1 MLSFDITDRHV
12 RIVKGTEQRGRV
24 RVSSATTIDLQEGLI
39 INGHIK
45 DIPKFATIVNDELK
59 ARKMDDK
66 EAVVTLSSNLVL
78 FKELAIPKA
87 KTSTALLTMVT
98 NQMQH
103 TMGTSTDYSVAYSIA
118 GETEQEGNAALKIL
132 ATACPFDVVDAFRK
146 AFQML
151 SISLRSVT
159 VTCNSISRIILS
171 DRKNMAKMPM
181 LAVQIDPTFVS
192 INLYENGQLS
202 FARFA
207 SIDAADYDN
216 SEDYVFEAVN
226 ENIVRM
232 LQFHRSK
239 NPQNPIQNV
248 TFYGD
253 TSEYIRLT
261 NSLEGQDITTSLLG
275 VPNNISGYENIEFQS
290 YANAIGA
297 MFRSDK
303 DKDRINLLETDATA
317 GKTDAGSGF
326 FIQVGGALLLSAAVV
341 GAVWLGFNNAIRAD
355 DAKVA
360 EIDEWMNSPETLEL
374 SAKVD
379 ATEEKINKVANF
391 QGNLDQAI
399 KDYTTKPKLRYAD
412 LETLTNAVADAKGRI
427 ETYSFGDGYV
437 EMDITAPFEEDG
449 VNTPDE
455 IVAAIY
461 ALNKYKNIT
470 YTGYTVEEEAKEE
483 TTDGAAAAVQTEE
496 PSKLFRFN
504 VTMYY
509 PANELPEEE
518 APAEEETP
526 AEEVT
531 Q

>member
-1 MLSFDITDRHV
+1 MLSFDITDRHI
-12 RIVKGTEQRGRV
+12 RIVKGTEQRGKV
-24 RVSSATTIDLQEGLI
+24 RVSSATTIDIQEGII

-45 DIPKFATIVNDELK
+45 DIPKVATIINDELK
-59 ARKMDDK
+59 SRRMDDK
-66 EAVVTLSSNLVL
+66 EAVVTLSSNLVM

-87 KTSTALLTMVT
+87 KTNTQLLTMVT

-103 TMGTSTDYSVAYSIA
+103 TMGTGTDYSVAYSVA

-146 AFQML
+146 VFQML

-171 DRKNMAKMPM
+171 DRKNLAKMPM

-207 SIDAADYDN
+207 SIDPADYDN
-216 SEDYVFEAVN
+216 SEDYIFEAVN

-232 LQFHRSK
+232 IQFHRSK
-239 NPQNPIQNV
+239 SPQNPIQNV

-275 VPNNISGYENIEFQS
+275 VPNNIAGYENIEFQS

-303 DKDRINLLETDATA
+303 NTDRINLLETDATQ

-326 FIQVGGALLLSAAVV
+326 FASVGFTLLLSCAVV
-341 GAVWLGFNNAIRAD
+341 GAVWLGFNNAINSD
-355 DAKVA
+355 DKKCA
-360 EIDEWMNSPETLEL
+360 EIDEWMNAPEQVEA
-374 SAKVD
+374 SAEVD
-379 ATEEKINKVANF
+379 ATEAKIAKVAGF
-391 QGNLDQAI
+391 KSDLDQAQRN
-399 KDYTTKPKLRYAD
+399 YETKPKLQRED
-412 LETLTNAVADAKGRI
+412 IEELIETILSVSENARI
-427 ETYSFGDGYV
+427 ETYSFSDGSV
-437 EMDITAPFEEDG
+437 SLTLASEVGEDYNE
-449 VNTPDE
+449 VDN

-461 ALNKYKNIT
+461 DLNKYKNIT
-470 YTGYTVEEEAKEE
+470 YTGYTVEEGEE
-483 TTDGAAAAVQTEE
+483 TEVADGITQPATDEFKWEMTMAYAANEVEE
-496 PSKLFRFN
+496 PEAE
-504 VTMYY
+504 T
-509 PANELPEEE
+509 EEE
-518 APAEEETP
+518 AENT
-526 AEEVT
+526 EEVA